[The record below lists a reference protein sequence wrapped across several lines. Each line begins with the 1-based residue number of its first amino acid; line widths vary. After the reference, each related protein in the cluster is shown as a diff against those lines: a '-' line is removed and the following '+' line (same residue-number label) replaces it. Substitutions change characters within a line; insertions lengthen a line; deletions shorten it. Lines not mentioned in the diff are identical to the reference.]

1 MSYFMIDVETD
12 GPIPGTDDYS
22 MIMIGAVLVRKPLE
36 TAPRFLGRLRPI
48 SPRWDQEALNVV
60 KLTREETLTFDDPAD
75 AMKNFESWVI
85 NSNLGKRALFISDN
99 NGFDYMFATWY
110 LYHFLGRSPFRHTST
125 NLGSLYKGLVAD
137 TFKNFKHLRR
147 TTHTHD
153 PVDDAMGNAE
163 ALVTLQETTNLNI
176 LLE

>member
-12 GPIPGTDDYS
+12 GPVPGTEDFS
-22 MIMIGAVLVRKPLE
+22 MIMIGAVIVREPLE
-36 TAPRFLGRLRPI
+36 TSPTFHGKLRPI
-48 SPRWDQEALNVV
+48 SPRWDPEALAVTGI
-60 KLTREETLTFDDPAD
+60 TREETLLFDDPVD
-75 AMKNFESWVI
+75 VVGNFEAWVND
-85 NSNLGKRALFISDN
+85 NSRGKRAQFISDN

-125 NLGSLYKGLVAD
+125 NLGSLYKGLVGD
-137 TFKNFKHLRR
+137 TFKNFKHLRK
-147 TTHTHD
+147 TTHTHN

-163 ALVTLQETTNLNI
+163 ALVTLKRNHGLNI

>member
-1 MSYFMIDVETD
+1 MSYFMVDVETD
-12 GPIPGTDDYS
+12 GPVPGTEDYS

-48 SPRWDQEALNVV
+48 SPRWDPKALDVT
-60 KLTREETLTFDDPAD
+60 KTTREETLTFDDPSD
-75 AMKNFESWVI
+75 VIRNFESWVAL
-85 NSNLGKRALFISDN
+85 NNRGKRAQFISDN

-110 LYHFLGRSPFRHTST
+110 LYHFLGRSPFGHTST

-137 TFKNFKHLRR
+137 TFKNFKHLRK

-163 ALVTLQETTNLNI
+163 ALVTLQETTSLNI